1 MPVINTSC
9 CLLGRS
15 QGLWSFLRASRKEL
29 GIPCQWEGVCEPAGP
44 ASSLPC
50 GALTLPRGYCC
61 HGIAFGLFDVSAS
74 GTRGK
79 VSREK
84 DIQDFKL
91 NLTLF
96 VVTCET
102 KNYLR
107 EGQKKGGKRDVL

>member
-1 MPVINTSC
+1 MPVINTSS

-29 GIPCQWEGVCEPAGP
+29 GIPCQWEGACEPAGPAGVCEPAGP
-44 ASSLPC
+44 ASSLLC
-50 GALTLPRGYCC
+50 GALTLPGGYCC
-61 HGIAFGLFDVSAS
+61 HGIAFGLLDVSAS

-84 DIQDFKL
+84 NTQDFKL
-91 NLTLF
+91 NLTLL

-107 EGQKKGGKRDVL
+107 EG

>member
-1 MPVINTSC
+1 MNLQDLQVYVNLQDLPVPFSVV
-9 CLLGRS
+9 
-15 QGLWSFLRASRKEL
+15 
-29 GIPCQWEGVCEPAGP
+29 P
-44 ASSLPC
+44 LPC
-50 GALTLPRGYCC
+50 LGGYCC

-107 EGQKKGGKRDVL
+107 EGRRKGGKRDVL